1 MEVGDQH
8 GFDYRE
14 GGATSGPGVCVPSE
28 GRGAERAREFVP
40 SLRDSVDLDSLSRHF
55 RAGLSHAAASRL
67 VSPSATGAHISIS
80 PVYWEMLVWISGGA
94 SRMGRCSVLTTAFR
108 MWTLLPVQSV
118 E

>member
-28 GRGAERAREFVP
+28 GPGAERAREFVP

-55 RAGLSHAAASRL
+55 RARLSHAAASRL
-67 VSPSATGAHISIS
+67 DLGRLGRLAPLRQAQGKLWTAFFRRCAA
-80 PVYWEMLVWISGGA
+80 GA
-94 SRMGRCSVLTTAFR
+94 S
-108 MWTLLPVQSV
+108 
-118 E
+118 